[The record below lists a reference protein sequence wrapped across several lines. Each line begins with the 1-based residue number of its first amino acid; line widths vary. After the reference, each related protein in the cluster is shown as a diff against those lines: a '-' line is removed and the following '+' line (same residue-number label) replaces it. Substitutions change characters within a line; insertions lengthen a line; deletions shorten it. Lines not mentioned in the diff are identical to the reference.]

1 MQQSAVIEYNHD
13 GYQCEGF
20 AVWDAAGPNRPGI
33 LVFPE
38 WVGVGQYTQ
47 KRAQML
53 GELGFNAFVVDVYGK
68 GIRPNTP
75 SACEAEMMKY
85 ATNRPLL
92 RQRHAAVLTNCE
104 RCRRRIWGGWP
115 RSATASAA

>member
-38 WVGVGQYTQ
+38 WVGVGD
-47 KRAQML
+47 A
-53 GELGFNAFVVDVYGK
+53 
-68 GIRPNTP
+68 
-75 SACEAEMMKY
+75 
-85 ATNRPLL
+85 
-92 RQRHAAVLTNCE
+92 
-104 RCRRRIWGGWP
+104 GGWP
-115 RSATASAA
+115 ATGCLQQTS

>member
-38 WVGVGQYTQ
+38 WVGVGEYTQ
-47 KRAQML
+47 KRAP
-53 GELGFNAFVVDVYGK
+53 K
-68 GIRPNTP
+68 C
-75 SACEAEMMKY
+75 SA
-85 ATNRPLL
+85 
-92 RQRHAAVLTNCE
+92 
-104 RCRRRIWGGWP
+104 
-115 RSATASAA
+115 S

>member
-13 GYQCEGF
+13 GYLCEGF

-38 WVGVGQYTQ
+38 WVGVGEYTQ

-75 SACEAEMMKY
+75 SACEAEMRNMQ
-85 ATNRPLL
+85 PIGHCFDSG
-92 RQRHAAVLTNCE
+92 HAAVLTNCE
-104 RCRRRIWGGWP
+104 RCRRRIWARWP